1 MWPGRLADPGLQTNA
16 HSTALPGPGKLNGK
30 FLVLS
35 ASTGEVEG
43 RKLSFLSVNHI
54 YDCGC
59 VIKFI
64 YTIRACTLLFYC
76 IFNNTHL
83 QNGYLQ
89 VDKYTASE
97 RFQF

>member
-1 MWPGRLADPGLQTNA
+1 MWPGRLADPGLQTNV

-30 FLVLS
+30 FLLES

-43 RKLSFLSVNHI
+43 RKLTFLSVNHI

-59 VIKFI
+59 VIFI
-64 YTIRACTLLFYC
+64 YTIRACTLLIYY
-76 IFNNTHL
+76 ISNNTHL

-89 VDKYTASE
+89 VDKYMASE
-97 RFQF
+97 RFQL